1 LGQWAKTEMKSTLS
15 LNENLKLSDLNETP
29 WVRNAISEE
38 KNMQELSL
46 YLDENH
52 VSNQLENLARKLK
65 QRQQINGGFSWYPGG
80 RDNWYITQ
88 YVLESLGKLKV
99 LGLMENNDLMSLLS
113 SSVQYIDERIL
124 TYYKKIDKDQYDYA
138 DSNILHYY
146 YVRSLFREIPIANHV
161 YPAFNYFKGK
171 LADKWTSY
179 NSYQQALLSI
189 AFHRWNE
196 LANSDKIF
204 RSLSER
210 MVQDEELGN
219 YWNDQAGYYWFNS
232 DISKQAAMIELFRL
246 KNSDQSL
253 IDGLKLWLLRNKQ
266 VNSWKTS
273 KATASAVYAF
283 MLDSDQWL
291 TLDGEINIL
300 LPSNSKRIDF
310 ENVEFATGYGR
321 KDYLTGI
328 DSELGLLKVSNNSKQ
343 LCWGAAYW
351 QYFEDLDNIQKLE
364 DNPLSISKQVFRLGV
379 DDNGLTLEEI
389 EENNVLTPGDRV
401 RVRIEL
407 MVDRPME
414 FIEMKDMRGSGLEPL
429 DVLSK
434 YKYQDGLGYYQST
447 KDVATYFY
455 FERVAK
461 GKYVFEY
468 DLFASHS
475 GQFSNGICQ
484 IQSYYAPEFG
494 SHSEGVRLKIE

>member
-1 LGQWAKTEMKSTLS
+1 
-15 LNENLKLSDLNETP
+15 
-29 WVRNAISEE
+29 
-38 KNMQELSL
+38 
-46 YLDENH
+46 
-52 VSNQLENLARKLK
+52 
-65 QRQQINGGFSWYPGG
+65 
-80 RDNWYITQ
+80 
-88 YVLESLGKLKV
+88 
-99 LGLMENNDLMSLLS
+99 
-113 SSVQYIDERIL
+113 
-124 TYYKKIDKDQYDYA
+124 
-138 DSNILHYY
+138 
-146 YVRSLFREIPIANHV
+146 
-161 YPAFNYFKGK
+161 
-171 LADKWTSY
+171 
-179 NSYQQALLSI
+179 
-189 AFHRWNE
+189 
-196 LANSDKIF
+196 
-204 RSLSER
+204 
-210 MVQDEELGN
+210 
-219 YWNDQAGYYWFNS
+219 
-232 DISKQAAMIELFRL
+232 
-246 KNSDQSL
+246 
-253 IDGLKLWLLRNKQ
+253 
-266 VNSWKTS
+266 
-273 KATASAVYAF
+273 
-283 MLDSDQWL
+283 
-291 TLDGEINIL
+291 
-300 LPSNSKRIDF
+300 
-310 ENVEFATGYGR
+310 
-321 KDYLTGI
+321 
-328 DSELGLLKVSNNSKQ
+328 
-343 LCWGAAYW
+343 CWGAAYW

-364 DNPLSISKQVFRLGV
+364 DNPISISKQVFRLGV